1 MKALKFIKVMLVAA
15 LMFMINLNVNAGT
28 PGDNLVRNAEEVNG
42 VIVSETVYKMNNGI
56 LSNYMKYNYKYNE
69 NNLRSEEETQKWD
82 AENNTWINNVTIHYT
97 YDNKTIKAE
106 YYKWNAKKNQY
117 ILIPNMTVIMD
128 R

>member
-1 MKALKFIKVMLVAA
+1 MKALNFIKVMLVAV
-15 LMFMINLNVNAGT
+15 LIFMINLNVNASI

-69 NNLRSEEETQKWD
+69 SNLRSEEEAQKWD
-82 AENNTWINNVTIHYT
+82 AIKNMWVNDLTIHYT
-97 YDNKTIKAE
+97 YDNKTVKAE
-106 YYKWNAKKNQY
+106 YYKWNAKKKQY
-117 ILIPNMTVIMD
+117 ILVPNMTIVMD